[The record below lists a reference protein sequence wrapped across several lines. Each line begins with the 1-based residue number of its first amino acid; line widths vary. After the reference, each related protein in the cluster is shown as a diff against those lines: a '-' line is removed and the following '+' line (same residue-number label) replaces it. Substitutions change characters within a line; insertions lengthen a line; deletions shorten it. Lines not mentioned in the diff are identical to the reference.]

1 MADLDRQLIRTSRTF
16 ALAIPELPEPTR
28 REVEVAYLLFRVA
41 DTFEDATLW
50 PVERQA
56 DALQTFEQLLD
67 PETAADAEAHA
78 RTWLEDPPV
87 DHDAY
92 VELLGETAGVLQALA
107 DLRPR
112 AQVIIR
118 YHVSRTARGMAR
130 YAQRAGGLA
139 LETME
144 DLRNYCY
151 VVAGIVGEML
161 TELFVL
167 DRSELATAAP
177 YLMKRARWFG
187 EGLQLTNIVKD
198 AADDEGEGRSF
209 LPKEGRREDVFA
221 LAREDLHLAGQYVAR
236 LEQAGAPRGVVAFS
250 AVPVLL
256 AWGTLERVEAQGPGA
271 KLTRDEVS
279 EIVAGVHRALDAG
292 EPVLSGRDPGA

>member
-56 DALQTFEQLLD
+56 DALQTFENLLD
-67 PETAADAEAHA
+67 PE
-78 RTWLEDPPV
+78 
-87 DHDAY
+87 
-92 VELLGETAGVLQALA
+92 
-107 DLRPR
+107 
-112 AQVIIR
+112 
-118 YHVSRTARGMAR
+118 
-130 YAQRAGGLA
+130 
-139 LETME
+139 
-144 DLRNYCY
+144 
-151 VVAGIVGEML
+151 
-161 TELFVL
+161 
-167 DRSELATAAP
+167 TAAP

-209 LPKEGRREDVFA
+209 LPKEGRREDVFN
-221 LAREDLHLAGQYVAR
+221 LAREDLHLAGQYVTR
-236 LEQAGAPRGVVAFS
+236 LEQARAPRGVVAFS

-292 EPVLSGRDPGA
+292 EPVLSGRDPDAPQA